1 MSRGPAYFV
10 IRLYAFGMPPEL
22 AARHARQC
30 EQILRERA
38 PAGIEVDT
46 VQLHASGMSP
56 GAKAYSKN
64 ARAALKRLAERDH
77 QDRLRQYE
85 REEREAER
93 EQQRL
98 LAERAG
104 EEVEW
109 L

>member
-56 GAKAYSKN
+56 ATKSYSKK
-64 ARAALKRLAERDH
+64 AREALTRMAEKDR
-77 QDRLRQYE
+77 QQRLRQYD

-93 EQQRL
+93 EQKRL

-104 EEVEW
+104 EAVEW